1 MPSKKAP
8 GIEMLFI
15 LCRYYENVILKT
27 EKAELKLNEK
37 LKAVVLSAE
46 KQTGIRFS
54 NSVIY
59 EVLRYSLYKL
69 EYIRKE
75 MSYLPVLFENELR
88 DYAAREEI
96 NKKGGANYVYP
107 VRDDTVPPRLPER
120 PGSAQSLS
128 LQILR

>member
-1 MPSKKAP
+1 M
-8 GIEMLFI
+8 
-15 LCRYYENVILKT
+15 
-27 EKAELKLNEK
+27 NEK

-96 NKKGGANYVYP
+96 NKKRGTNYVYP

-120 PGSAQSLS
+120 PGFAQSLS